1 MPQLYFLP
9 GRGSS
14 FDGRLG
20 KELQSRGYGLEGRVL
35 EGDFAKLPFP
45 DQIDLIAD
53 DLGTHSK
60 QRTPLI
66 AHSFGAYLG
75 LHAILQNNG
84 YAGKVLLISPI
95 LGAVKGNGR
104 MFIPPQSKRIS
115 EAIGSRQFPKLDS
128 VLLVGD
134 QDWQTPLAECENLVN
149 RLNGKLHVAR
159 GRGHDL
165 GANTVQTLLNN
176 FFNGSP

>member
-20 KELQSRGYGLEGRVL
+20 KELQSRGYELEGRVL

-60 QRTPLI
+60 QQTPLI

-75 LHAILQNNG
+75 LHAILENNG
-84 YAGKVLLISPI
+84 YAGKVLLVSPI
-95 LGAVKGNGR
+95 LGAVKGYGR
-104 MFIPPQSKRIS
+104 MFKPPQSKRITGVI
-115 EAIGSRQFPKLDS
+115 ESRQFPKLD
-128 VLLVGD
+128 VDLLVGD
-134 QDWQTPLAECENLVN
+134 QDWQSPLGECE
-149 RLNGKLHVAR
+149 RLTWTSCGKLCVAE
-159 GRGHDL
+159 GKGHDL
-165 GANTVQTLLNN
+165 GADLVQEFLDSVLK
-176 FFNGSP
+176 